1 MGWQGLEVTSQT
13 LWDQI
18 HALHERLV
26 PTWQA
31 MKEHVLA
38 SPQIGAD
45 ETWWR
50 DLKTGSKQCH
60 DWCVCCKDGVY
71 HEIYPS
77 RSAKAAG
84 EMLAGYT
91 GTVMTDGYS
100 AYKTLAKAMWGLK
113 LVHCWAHARRKF
125 VEAEPFYPQECEEIL
140 DRIGKLY
147 EVERAVPKG
156 EDHEAVLIG
165 AGHLGGALL
174 AYTGFERYGFHF
186 VAAFD
191 SDPKKIGREIDGV
204 EVRSMRGLKPYIRRH
219 RIRLAVL
226 TVPVE
231 ISQTITDRLMAVGV
245 KAIWNFTPTHL
256 SVPED
261 VLVRNEH
268 ISLGLSQITYHLK
281 GP

>member
-1 MGWQGLEVTSQT
+1 MAPLRKLVLERLMRYYRFLYTTTAKKPFETVTSAHIAQ
-13 LWDQI
+13 
-18 HALHERLV
+18 ALEIDPTQVRKDFGAIGLV
-26 PTWQA
+26 G
-31 MKEHVLA
+31 
-38 SPQIGAD
+38 IGRVGY
-45 ETWWR
+45 ET
-50 DLKTGSKQCH
+50 CE
-60 DWCVCCKDGVY
+60 VCRAIRV
-71 HEIYPS
+71 
-77 RSAKAAG
+77 
-84 EMLAGYT
+84 
-91 GTVMTDGYS
+91 VMGFD
-100 AYKTLAKAMWGLK
+100 
-113 LVHCWAHARRKF
+113 
-125 VEAEPFYPQECEEIL
+125 
-140 DRIGKLY
+140 
-147 EVERAVPKG
+147 